1 MKRSLFIVVP
11 VLLLPGLALGADV
24 QGTLKR
30 VKDTKTIVMGYRES
44 SPPFSFVGP
53 DQKPAGYSV
62 DLCARVAAAVQRELG
77 LADLQVKWVPVLVEN
92 RLAAIAN
99 GTIDLECGSTTKT
112 LSRQEQVDFS
122 DLTFVDGGSL
132 LATAASGIRGVGDL
146 GGKRVALIPGTTT
159 EKSLKE
165 AITRASVNPRLVN
178 VKDHAEGVA
187 TLEKGTADAYASD
200 LILLIGLAAAI
211 KDRVNL
217 RLADDYFS
225 YEPYALPLR
234 RDDSAFRLV
243 VNRTLARLYR
253 EAEIVP
259 IFRKWFSG
267 LGEPSTLLKAMYLM
281 NGLPE

>member
-1 MKRSLFIVVP
+1 MKRTVSLMLPI
-11 VLLLPGLALGADV
+11 LLLAGPAFGADV
-24 QGTLKR
+24 QGTLKKI
-30 VKDTKTIVMGYRES
+30 KDTKTLVMGYRES
-44 SPPFSFVGP
+44 SPPFSFIGP

-62 DLCARVAAAVQRELG
+62 DLCIRIATAVQRDLG
-77 LADLQVKWVPVLVEN
+77 LADLQIKWVPVTVDT
-92 RLAAIAN
+92 RMAAVAT

-132 LATAASGIRGVGDL
+132 LVTAASGIKGVGDL
-146 GGKRVALIPGTTT
+146 GGKRVAVIPGTTT
-159 EKSLKE
+159 EKALAA
-165 AITRASVNPRLVN
+165 AITKASVNPRTVT

-200 LILLIGLAAAI
+200 LILLVGLAAAI
-211 KDRVNL
+211 KDLVNL

-225 YEPYALPLR
+225 YEPYALMLR

-259 IFRKWFSG
+259 IFQKWFG
-267 LGEPSTLLKAMYLM
+267 ALGEPSTLLKAMYLV
-281 NGLPE
+281 NSLPE

>member
-1 MKRSLFIVVP
+1 MVAT
-11 VLLLPGLALGADV
+11 LLASPAFGADV
-24 QGTLKR
+24 QGTLKKIR
-30 VKDTKTIVMGYRES
+30 DSKTVFMGYRES
-44 SPPFSFVGP
+44 SPPFSFAGS

-62 DLCARVAAAVQRELG
+62 DLCARIAAAIQRDLG
-77 LADLQVKWVPVLVEN
+77 LADLQVKWVPVTVDT
-92 RLAAIAN
+92 RMGAVAN
-99 GTIDLECGSTTKT
+99 GAIDLECGSTTKT

-132 LATAASGIRGVGDL
+132 LATAASGIKGVGDL
-146 GGKRVALIPGTTT
+146 GGKRVAVIPGTTT
-159 EKSLKE
+159 EKALTAAATK
-165 AITRASVNPRLVN
+165 ASVNPRIVT
-178 VKDHAEGVA
+178 VKDHDEGVA

-200 LILLIGLAAAI
+200 LILLVGLAAAI

-217 RLADDYFS
+217 RLAEDYFS
-225 YEPYALPLR
+225 YEPYALMLR

-259 IFRKWFSG
+259 IFLKWFG
-267 LGEPSTLLKAMYLM
+267 ALGEPSTLLKAMYLV